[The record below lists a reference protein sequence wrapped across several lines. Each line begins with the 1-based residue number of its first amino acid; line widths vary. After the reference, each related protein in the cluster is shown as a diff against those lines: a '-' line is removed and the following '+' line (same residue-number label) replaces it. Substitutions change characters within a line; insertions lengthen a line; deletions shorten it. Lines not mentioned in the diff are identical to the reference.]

1 MAIKKNVIN
10 TPRATTVWPQLNAPD
25 TKWKAEGEFHSKLRF
40 ESDDPKWVAVIE
52 KLEAVR
58 DAKYQEEYERLVGE
72 KKKARAD
79 QLKKVPVGT
88 VEVDDET
95 GEETGYTIIKVKA
108 TASGVSKKTG
118 KPWRRT
124 LPIYNAQLKELK
136 NAPRIG
142 GGSIIRCEV
151 EPAAYLSEKD
161 KEIGVTLRLESVQII
176 SLVSGGNRS
185 AAERGFEAEDG
196 DDIDDDEVIGGNAD
210 GDDDGDNDDL

>member
-1 MAIKKNVIN
+1 MALKKTLN
-10 TPRATTVWPQLNAPD
+10 TPRATAVWPHLNSPD

-40 ESDDPKWVAVIE
+40 ETDDPKWSELIA
-52 KLEAVR
+52 KLERIR
-58 DAKYQEEYERLVGE
+58 DERYQEEYDRLVAE

-79 QLKKVPVGT
+79 QLKKVAVGT
-88 VEVDDET
+88 PEIDEET
-95 GEETGYTIIKVKA
+95 GEETGFTIIKVKA

-118 KPWRRT
+118 KPWKRT

-142 GGSIIRCEV
+142 GGSVIRCEV
-151 EPAAYLSEKD
+151 EPAAYMSEKD

-196 DDIDDDEVIGGNAD
+196 DEIDDEELTGGVAD
-210 GDDDGDNDDL
+210 DSDDGDNDDL